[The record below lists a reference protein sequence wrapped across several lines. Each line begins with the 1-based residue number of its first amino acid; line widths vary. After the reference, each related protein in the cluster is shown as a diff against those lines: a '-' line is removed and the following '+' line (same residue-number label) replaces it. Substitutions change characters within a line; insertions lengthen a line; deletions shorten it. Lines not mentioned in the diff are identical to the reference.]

1 MADDTTNGAQD
12 HGQTREPS
20 PALRTLDRLVG
31 TWELS
36 GDVGG
41 TVTYEWMEDGFSV
54 SGTARVRLD
63 RRST

>member
-41 TVTYEWMEDGFSV
+41 TVTG
-54 SGTARVRLD
+54 SGTARDPRD